1 MSPACSAT
9 GTVREA
15 FVRTRPPASLSD
27 VQNFIEQPHPPGQ
40 RRGPRLVARLYVGTG
55 QPAHGRAKDMATR
68 LQGTAVVAWGD
79 TLAHTASGDIEVQG
93 CRFIRQATPCPAEAS
108 ARPGC

>member
-15 FVRTRPPASLSD
+15 FVRTRPAASLSD
-27 VQNFIEQPHPPGQ
+27 VQNFVEVHIEQPHPTGQ
-40 RRGPRLVARLYVGTG
+40 RRGPRLVARLYEGTG

-93 CRFIRQATPCPAEAS
+93 CRFIRQATPSPAEAS
-108 ARPGC
+108 A